1 MKKKKKHVLIIF
13 FHILLLVSW
22 DVSIICCNVYFLFWY
37 APRKLNGNLFIS
49 ARTVWNDWRWIADIF
64 FFFLLSL
71 FKEKWMFFFVCL
83 FFLMENICQKW
94 KTHVKSYI
102 IWNSNEKNARD
113 FEWIYPFFLVPFIL
127 TRWPLSNIVAVNLC
141 QLILCN
147 LKRIVA
153 FIKSLFFKSW
163 F

>member
-1 MKKKKKHVLIIF
+1 MRCKHYLLQCIF
-13 FHILLLVSW
+13 FILVCSEKTKWKSIYICKNSVKWLKMDSW
-22 DVSIICCNVYFLFWY
+22 H
-37 APRKLNGNLFIS
+37 
-49 ARTVWNDWRWIADIF
+49 F

-83 FFLMENICQKW
+83 VFLMENICQKW